1 MARALNCI
9 VFEIEIGS
17 RVYFCSRR
25 ASCKDRLCVCVFR
38 CETRRKQNRSCLYMF
53 NSSLSDVETQYEY
66 EECAFGS
73 SGGLILMATVIGWNI
88 EKELEKST

>member
-1 MARALNCI
+1 
-9 VFEIEIGS
+9 
-17 RVYFCSRR
+17 
-25 ASCKDRLCVCVFR
+25 
-38 CETRRKQNRSCLYMF
+38 MF
-53 NSSLSDVETQYEY
+53 NSSLSDVETQHEY